1 LGLRAMLRI
10 TIYRIEKRCKRRL
23 RERICTIAF
32 ALGVWLATSAS
43 GGNFIQRVDQI
54 ADRANAFA
62 ITHISLIDGTGTPPQ
77 PDTTVVVSDGRIVYV
92 GPSRATRRDVDLPTI
107 DGRGRFLLPGLI
119 DTHAHVTYLNWA
131 TEPGSASTASY
142 DDDISRA
149 SLRLL
154 LAFGITT
161 VRNPAGPTA
170 AAVALRDRVAAGD
183 LLGPSI
189 KTAGEILNRAPRFD
203 GLTRPVASEADIQ
216 REVAA
221 QAAAKVDYVKVYGN
235 LPPDL
240 VGSAIRAAHDKGLK
254 IIGHLQATSWTDA
267 ARLGIDAIAH
277 GASWAVD
284 ELPPERRDAYRQA
297 IVDRGAMRARLQWL
311 DDVQPDGREIRI
323 MIGELARRRI
333 PVDPTLIAY
342 ATKFDGRASRFVDSP
357 DLRVAPEPMRLSF
370 PTLSFVRDWSDQ
382 DFEHG
387 RRSWSKMQALVRAYQ
402 RGGVLLTAG
411 SDEPNSWIVPGPGLH
426 TELELLVEAGLS
438 PIEVLT
444 IATRNGA
451 ASLGILNDVGTISVG
466 KRADLIVVDNDPA
479 QDIRH
484 TRAISLVVSHGRRFR
499 PSDLYGGR

>member
-1 LGLRAMLRI
+1 M
-10 TIYRIEKRCKRRL
+10 
-23 RERICTIAF
+23 
-32 ALGVWLATSAS
+32 
-43 GGNFIQRVDQI
+43 
-54 ADRANAFA
+54 
-62 ITHISLIDGTGTPPQ
+62 
-77 PDTTVVVSDGRIVYV
+77 
-92 GPSRATRRDVDLPTI
+92 
-107 DGRGRFLLPGLI
+107 
-119 DTHAHVTYLNWA
+119 
-131 TEPGSASTASY
+131 
-142 DDDISRA
+142 
-149 SLRLL
+149 
-154 LAFGITT
+154 
-161 VRNPAGPTA
+161 
-170 AAVALRDRVAAGD
+170 AAGD

-240 VGSAIRAAHDKGLK
+240 VASAIRAAHDRGLK

-284 ELPPERRDAYRQA
+284 ELPAERREAYRQA

-370 PTLSFVRDWSDQ
+370 PTLSFVQDWSDQ

-466 KRADLIVVDNDPA
+466 KRADLIVVDNDPT

-484 TRAISLVVSHGRRFR
+484 TRAISLVVSHGRRFW